1 VYVERGK
8 VVLLSAASG
17 DSSIPHTVLRS
28 LRNCLSMI
36 CFFLSMILA
45 LCYAYSPVQCFSVNA
60 PTSSI
65 NKHIDINRIKSIITN
80 YDNVDATVIPL
91 EKILE
96 INGSNED
103 DKINITYTTDFG
115 SEEISTFTYTQ
126 FTKERHLD
134 CINLFVGYDTNI
146 IRCSAIDTS
155 SINVRWNA
163 SWIPAG
169 STWLYTL
176 ADMANWDITRRVP
189 DYTKISKFS
198 GYKAVFVLFSQAVKT
213 GCITLPISLVEGNT
227 ILSIKDDDTVSIS
240 IKESIDLVSEADKCR
255 IQNRRV
261 AQELAEWLDVSRRPS
276 SKDYDEWAS
285 IVRQRVLA
293 NVPGAG
299 PLDVDPNEDDT
310 EGVIVLAFS
319 AFCVAMLGI
328 TFQYVLDMP

>member
-1 VYVERGK
+1 
-8 VVLLSAASG
+8 
-17 DSSIPHTVLRS
+17 
-28 LRNCLSMI
+28 
-36 CFFLSMILA
+36 MILILSL
-45 LCYAYSPVQCFSVNA
+45 LCASSPVQCFSA
-60 PTSSI
+60 TPTPDANI
-65 NKHIDINRIKSIITN
+65 KHVDINRIKSIITN
-80 YDNVDATVIPL
+80 YDDNVDATVIPL
-91 EKILE
+91 KKIITTLGYNFN
-96 INGSNED
+96 INED
-103 DKINITYTTDFG
+103 DKIKITYTTDFG
-115 SEEISTFTYTQ
+115 SEKISSPTYTQ

-134 CINLFVGYDTNI
+134 CINLFDGYNTCI

-155 SINVRWNA
+155 TLNVRWNA
-163 SWIPAG
+163 TWIPAG

-176 ADMANWDITRRVP
+176 ADMANWNITRRVP

-255 IQNRRV
+255 LQNRRV
-261 AQELAEWLDVSRRPS
+261 GQELAEWLDVSRRPS

>member
-1 VYVERGK
+1 
-8 VVLLSAASG
+8 
-17 DSSIPHTVLRS
+17 
-28 LRNCLSMI
+28 
-36 CFFLSMILA
+36 MILA
-45 LCYAYSPVQCFSVNA
+45 LCYAYSRVQCFSVNA
-60 PTSSI
+60 PVSSI
-65 NKHIDINRIKSIITN
+65 NKHVDINRIKSIITN
-80 YDNVDATVIPL
+80 DNVDATVVPL

-115 SEEISTFTYTQ
+115 SEEIFLSSYIK

-134 CINLFVGYDTNI
+134 CINLFDGYDTNI
-146 IRCSAIDTS
+146 IRCETIDTS
-155 SINVRWNA
+155 TLNIRWNA
-163 SWIPAG
+163 TWIPAG

-176 ADMANWDITRRVP
+176 ADLANWDITRKVP

-198 GYKAVFVLFSQAVKT
+198 GYKAIFALFQKAFNT

-227 ILSIKDDDTVSIS
+227 LLSINDYGATSFDSMSIS

-255 IQNRRV
+255 LQNRRV
-261 AQELAEWLDVSRRPS
+261 AQELAEWVDASRRPP

-285 IVRQRVLA
+285 IVRQRVLT

-299 PLDVDPNEDDT
+299 PLDVDPNEDDR

-319 AFCVAMLGI
+319 AFCVAILGLS
-328 TFQYVLDMP
+328 FQYVIDIS